1 MRIGPDYRMHG
12 PEVRDNDDGLW
23 LRVPLE
29 LSHEWSEYKSIN
41 WHENYD
47 GTILLTPSKDF

>member
-1 MRIGPDYRMHG
+1 MHG